1 MKLADIVSRVGI
13 DSRKLTEYAL
23 DPESPWGRHKAIV
36 FEQVLGFTREN
47 YTDLLAQIQGQTL
60 NAEATFHSQDD
71 FGQRYT
77 VDLWIRGT
85 EGRQALVRTGWFVP
99 HGSYEARLATLYVRR

>member
-47 YTDLLAQIQGQTL
+47 YTDAGF
-60 NAEATFHSQDD
+60 A
-71 FGQRYT
+71 
-77 VDLWIRGT
+77 
-85 EGRQALVRTGWFVP
+85 GWD
-99 HGSYEARLATLYVRR
+99 